1 MIYKVTTTEK
11 IVYDVIADSEDDART
26 KLLTSDYD
34 YAVVESMRIEKI
46 EEEEWT
52 WKIAKESQ
60 EI

>member
-1 MIYKVTTTEK
+1 MNYNWEREMIYKVTTTEK

-46 EEEEWT
+46 EEEE
-52 WKIAKESQ
+52 
-60 EI
+60 